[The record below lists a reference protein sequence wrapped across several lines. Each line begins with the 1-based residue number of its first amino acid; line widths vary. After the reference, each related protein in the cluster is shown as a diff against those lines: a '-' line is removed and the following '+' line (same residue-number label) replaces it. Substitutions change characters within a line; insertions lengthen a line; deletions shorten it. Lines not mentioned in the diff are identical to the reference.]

1 MKSARAN
8 VVTVAQTN
16 WAQASSVSAGPLRGT
31 QSSCGGQSGN
41 GNCSTGAAPAPHR
54 S

>member
-8 VVTVAQTN
+8 VVMVAEKN
-16 WAQASSVSAGPLRGT
+16 WMAASKGSTGPLRGT
-31 QSSCGGQSGN
+31 QSSCGGQSGS
-41 GNCSTGAAPAPHR
+41 GNCSTGSAPAP